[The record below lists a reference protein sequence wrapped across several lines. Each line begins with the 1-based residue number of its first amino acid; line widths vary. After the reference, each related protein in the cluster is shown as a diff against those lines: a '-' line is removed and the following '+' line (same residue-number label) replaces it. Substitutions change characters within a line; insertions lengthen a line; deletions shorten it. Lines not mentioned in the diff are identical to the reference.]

1 MNNFEELKVWKILHE
16 LVIKIYK
23 ITNNFPKE
31 ERYRLTDQLCRSAA
45 SVPANIA
52 EGQARQTTKEYLQ
65 FLYTAR
71 GSIAETKYHLILAK
85 DLGYIETSSYNKIN
99 TNYNKAGKMLNSLI
113 NSLKKKNSDE

>member
-1 MNNFEELKVWKILHE
+1 MDNFEELKVWKILHE

-31 ERYRLTDQLCRSAA
+31 ERYRLTDQLCRSAT

>member
-1 MNNFEELKVWKILHE
+1 VNNFEELKVWKILHE

>member
-113 NSLKKKNSDE
+113 NSLKKKKSDE

>member
-31 ERYRLTDQLCRSAA
+31 ERYRLTDQLCRSAT

>member
-1 MNNFEELKVWKILHE
+1 VNNFEELKVWKILHE

-52 EGQARQTTKEYLQ
+52 EGQASQTTKEYLQ

-99 TNYNKAGKMLNSLI
+99 TNYNKAGKMVNSLI